1 MLFRYCFILT
11 PRLDTQSGDAR
22 LLLLGLLVAGSGVPV
37 ARGLIYEFYWRSGL
51 ILCVGAL
58 LFLVMIRVVALVDL
72 RGGRVRPAVE

>member
-11 PRLDTQSGDAR
+11 PRLDTQGGDAR
-22 LLLLGLLVAGSGVPV
+22 LLTVGLLVAGSSVLV
-37 ARGLIYEFYWRSGL
+37 SRGLMYEFYWRSGL

-72 RGGRVRPAVE
+72 RGGRVRPAAE